1 MRAQTGSLLAL
12 LPALAAA
19 VTPPSY
25 DGYTITFSDDFAGA
39 AGSSPDTSKWN
50 VALSINT
57 NNEAETYTSSNTN
70 LQISG
75 GETIQ
80 IIPRKSSSGVW
91 TSGRIETVGSYTP
104 TDGKIMLVQASI
116 YLGQAP
122 QANKQGLWPAFWAL
136 GDSMRH
142 GTQWPQA
149 GEIDIFEQ
157 VNGVATAYGTVHCD
171 TSTGGACNE
180 PSGLGTSV
188 SMPTDGFNTYAVR
201 IDRTNSD
208 WTQQT
213 ITWELNGAVF
223 KTLTGSD
230 INDSGVWATLAH
242 SPIYI
247 LLNVAVGVS
256 TAPLLPVRHAN

>member
-1 MRAQTGSLLAL
+1 MRVHTKSLLAL

-25 DGYTITFSDDFAGA
+25 DGYSVVFSDDFTGS
-39 AGSSPDTSKWN
+39 AGSSPNSTNWN
-50 VALSINT
+50 VALSIDT
-57 NNEAETYTSSNTN
+57 NNEAETYTTSHTN

-75 GETIQ
+75 GQTVQ
-80 IIPRKSSSGVW
+80 FIPRKSASGIW
-91 TSGRIETVGSYTP
+91 TSGRIETKGSWTP
-104 TDGKIMLVQASI
+104 TDGKIMLIQASI
-116 YLGQAP
+116 YLGSAP

-142 GTQWPQA
+142 GTEWPAA

-157 VNGVATAYGTVHCD
+157 VDGIATAYGTVHCGS
-171 TSTGGACNE
+171 TTGGPCNE
-180 PSGLGTSV
+180 PSGLATSV
-188 SMPTDGFNTYAVR
+188 AMPTDGFNTYAVR

-230 INDSGVWATLAH
+230 IDDSGVWSTLAH
-242 SPIYI
+242 SPYYV

-256 TAPLLPVRHAN
+256 FTYNTSSRTVN